1 MRSPKYVLAA
11 AFACAVVAVPSAG
24 VVRQDVTLRYK
35 WTKGETLRYR
45 MTQRTTSTISGV
57 PGSEAGMTVEQT
69 FGQVWKEAVEDVAAD
84 GTTTLRATFE
94 SIEVDMSTPMGR
106 MAYDTAHPESAADPG
121 SLLKGMFANMIGESF
136 TVAVSP
142 AGVVQRVEG
151 LSKMADKMFASLP
164 ASAGPMLG
172 GFRQAMT
179 DDAMKQNMS
188 QAYPTFPDRPLK
200 AGDTWND
207 QVTTA
212 NPFGT
217 ITISSA
223 STLKTVSGAADS
235 QVVTLASTLTLR
247 QDAATPGAG
256 PMGMTVKMDE
266 AMGDRETL
274 FNASRGR
281 TERVTTNLTMPMSI
295 SGTGP
300 DGTAMNMRSVNV
312 STTTLELLQP

>member
-11 AFACAVVAVPSAG
+11 ALACAVVAVPSAL

-57 PGSEAGMTVEQT
+57 PGSEGGMTVEQT
-69 FGQVWKEAVEDVAAD
+69 FSQVWKEAVEDVAAD

-94 SIEVDMSTPMGR
+94 SIDVDMSMPMGR
-106 MAYDTAHPESAADPG
+106 MAYDTEHPESASDPG
-121 SLLKGMFANMIGESF
+121 AMLKAMFANMIGESF
-136 TVAVSP
+136 TVALSP

-151 LSKMADKMFASLP
+151 LTRLADKMFASLP
-164 ASAGPMLG
+164 ANAGPMLG
-172 GFRQAMT
+172 GLRQAMS

-212 NPFGT
+212 NPFGAG
-217 ITISSA
+217 TISSA
-223 STLKTVSGAADS
+223 STLKTVAGAGDT
-235 QVVTLASTLTLR
+235 QVVTIASTLTLR
-247 QDAATPGAG
+247 QDSSTPGAG

-266 AMGDRETL
+266 ATGDRETL
-274 FNASRGR
+274 FNAARGR
-281 TERVTTNLTMPMSI
+281 MERVTTNLTMPMSI

-300 DGTAMNMRSVNV
+300 DGTAMNMRSVSV
-312 STTTLELLQP
+312 SKTTLELLQP